1 MLDNTA
7 DPIIPPND
15 KTRLTPKP
23 KPDPTPVGELLSDG
37 TLRVVVENLNP
48 LEAQRLLLNA
58 SVHITAQFAQ
68 QNMLSLRV
76 LSVVRAKFDGFDEET
91 ERAMNVVLGA
101 VAPS

>member
-7 DPIIPPND
+7 DPPND

-23 KPDPTPVGELLSDG
+23 KPEPTPVGELLSDG
-37 TLRVVVENLNP
+37 TFRVGADTTANP
-48 LEAQRLLLNA
+48 LEVQRLLLNA

-68 QNMLSLRV
+68 QNMLALRV
-76 LSVVRAKFDGFDEET
+76 LAVVRAKFDGFDEET